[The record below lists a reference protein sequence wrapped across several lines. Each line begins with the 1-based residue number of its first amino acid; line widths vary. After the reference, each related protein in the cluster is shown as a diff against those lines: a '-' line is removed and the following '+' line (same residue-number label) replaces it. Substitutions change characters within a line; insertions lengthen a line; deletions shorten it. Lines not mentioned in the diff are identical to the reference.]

1 MKFAAVLLPLIPA
14 ALAGECIR
22 DGGCPGCGQVASVSY
37 VQDGST
43 STATAASYGSV
54 TFSETTITVKNTSK
68 KWLMFCN
75 YGSACFPVEAG
86 DTCTST
92 RQSSDSTAL
101 GLQVWS
107 Q

>member
-1 MKFAAVLLPLIPA
+1 MKFAAVFLPLIPA

-54 TFSETTITVKNTSK
+54 TFSDTTITVKNTSK
-68 KWLMFCN
+68 KWLLFCN
-75 YGSACFPVEAG
+75 YGSACFPVKAG
-86 DTCTST
+86 DTYTST
-92 RQSSDSTAL
+92 RQS
-101 GLQVWS
+101 VNR
-107 Q
+107 